1 MRLGFTLISRNLDL
15 SLSAPKC
22 NYNIAIALARL
33 GADVEIL
40 TSNVNLS
47 KHDYDKLVN
56 AGVKIRMMPKL
67 FARRALS
74 PIMYSIT
81 AKLYKDDRIVIGNGY
96 TLGDDITWVHFLRLQ
111 ALRNLPEIVDTRTS
125 AKMRWEIL
133 VEKVI
138 LKSSNFLWAVSS
150 LVKRS
155 LVEDY
160 GIPEEKIFVL
170 HNGVD
175 MEKYNMVDD
184 EERRKLRKMLG
195 IDEDTIVFTFVGAD
209 PYRKGFDK
217 LLKALKNVK
226 IRNYIVL
233 AVGFIPDTNILNM
246 SMGLNTRFL
255 GKIEEDHLVKIYN
268 ITDFMVLL
276 SRYDP
281 FSLVT
286 LEAMAS
292 GAIPIVSPMVGA
304 SEIIEHG
311 VNGFVIVNED
321 ELVELLETINRASL
335 KDLRRRARETAL
347 KYSWTNIASNL
358 IHEISNRLKYL
369 I

>member
-1 MRLGFTLISRNLDL
+1 
-15 SLSAPKC
+15 
-22 NYNIAIALARL
+22 
-33 GADVEIL
+33 
-40 TSNVNLS
+40 
-47 KHDYDKLVN
+47 
-56 AGVKIRMMPKL
+56 MMPKL

-96 TLGDDITWVHFLRLQ
+96 TLGDDITWVHFLRVQ
-111 ALRNLPEIVDTRTS
+111 ALRSLPEILDTRTS

-133 VEKVI
+133 VERVI
-138 LKSSNFLWAVSS
+138 LKSSNILWAVSS

-155 LVEDY
+155 LIEDY

-246 SMGLNTRFL
+246 SKGLNTRFL

-268 ITDFMVLL
+268 ITDFMMLL

-281 FSLVT
+281 FPLVT

-335 KDLRRRARETAL
+335 EDLRKKARETAL
-347 KYSWTNIASNL
+347 KYSWTDIASNL
-358 IHEISNRLKYL
+358 IREINNRLSDLSNRIK
-369 I
+369 